1 MFKSKS
7 PGQMFFNLIKT
18 LLLVCGLFA
27 VVIAFLYAVI
37 KPSTSSNLVKIDP
50 PPITDSVEQMYLD
63 LLKRTLTRYQ
73 FGERYKPLSD
83 STDAEGKLQ
92 YVLVGGFNRLLRPY
106 DLEVVQTRQFNPDVR
121 ARGQDWPAE
130 AETMIG
136 LKRLDNL
143 QYCAE
148 QALQNNVPGD
158 FIECGVWRGGSCI
171 FMRAVLKVYNDRERK
186 VWAADSFEGL
196 PPVSSNAHHEDQMSW
211 QGGEMAVSIEEVRAN
226 FRRYG
231 LLDDQVVFLK
241 GFFIDSL
248 PEAPIERLAL
258 LRLDADLYES
268 TTQALTY
275 LYPKLSPGG
284 CLIVDDFNLQ
294 PARDAVHDYRK
305 SQGIQEEIITIDESG
320 VFWIKNH

>member
-1 MFKSKS
+1 MSKS
-7 PGQMFFNLIKT
+7 ESPQQMFFSLIKS
-18 LLLVCGLFA
+18 LLLVCGLFT
-27 VVIAFLYAVI
+27 VVIVFLYAVV
-37 KPSTSSNLVKIDP
+37 KPFTSSNIVKIDP
-50 PPITDSVEQMYLD
+50 PQITDSVEQMYLE

-73 FGERYKPLSD
+73 FGERYKPLGD
-83 STDAEGKLQ
+83 SLI
-92 YVLVGGFNRLLRPY
+92 GGFNRVLRPY

-121 ARGQDWPAE
+121 ARGMDWPAE

-148 QALQNNVPGD
+148 QALQNNVLGD

-196 PPVSSNAHHEDQMSW
+196 PPVSSTAHHGDQRLW

-305 SQGIQEEIITIDESG
+305 SQGIQEEIITIDENG
-320 VFWIKNH
+320 VFWVKNH